1 MVALVAALQFVYI
14 LDFIMVLPLGPRPGA
29 RARLSGRPAG
39 RADGRV
45 HAGLAG
51 LRPAGRAPAG
61 PLRAQA
67 RAAVRIRRADPG
79 HPGDQSGQQLC
90 GPDRRACPDR
100 VHARAHDCDRHGDR
114 DRHDAIAQQRGRTIA
129 RVMLGFSVA
138 ALAGVPLALELARAW
153 AGWQAPFAA
162 LGMAAVAVWLCAAWL
177 LPNRAAGS
185 QARGTSIGALLRQ
198 RLVRQACLVQG
209 LSQFSAFL
217 LVPHFAAYYLLNLDF
232 PRDQLALLYLAGGVC
247 ALLAVQL
254 LGRVVDR
261 AGTSTAL
268 ACASV
273 AMGFGLLPFF
283 AAA

>member
-100 VHARAHDCDRHGDR
+100 VQPTAPTIATGMAIVIDMTPIAAARADHRPGHARLFG
-114 DRHDAIAQQRGRTIA
+114 GR
-129 RVMLGFSVA
+129 
-138 ALAGVPLALELARAW
+138 AG
-153 AGWQAPFAA
+153 G
-162 LGMAAVAVWLCAAWL
+162 
-177 LPNRAAGS
+177 RAAGTGTGAPWAGKRHS
-185 QARGTSIGALLRQ
+185 PRSAWRPSPCGYAPRGCCLAGQRAAKARGTSIGALLRQ